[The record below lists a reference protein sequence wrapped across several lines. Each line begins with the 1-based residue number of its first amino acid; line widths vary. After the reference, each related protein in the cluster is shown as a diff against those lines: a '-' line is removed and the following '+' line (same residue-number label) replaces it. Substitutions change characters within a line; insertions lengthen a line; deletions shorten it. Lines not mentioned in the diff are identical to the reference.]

1 MENVNSSASVLR
13 HTGRTPIK
21 IAKWKIQAG
30 SRISHGTGILLY
42 EKSGESSDADAQL
55 YKLKSECDGTV
66 DTLVAQEGDVLK
78 PGDVLLKLALCTHPV
93 VMKDLCAECGA
104 DLRELGEAVPTA
116 ADVASVSMIHNVPEL
131 RVTQEQAR
139 QLGKADEERLRS
151 LRKLVLLVDLD
162 QTLIH
167 TTSNYVPPD
176 VKGVH
181 HFQLCGPQSPWYH
194 TRVRPRTQHFLEQV
208 SQLYELHICTF
219 GARPYAHAIAALLDP
234 DGRYFSHRILSR
246 DECFNPTSK
255 TGNLRALFPCGDSMV
270 CIIDDR
276 EDVWNFAPNLV
287 PVKPY
292 LFFDKTGDINA
303 PPCAQ
308 PESTYFPTAED
319 IAGAPRREKSKES
332 NGTIEKS
339 EAAGGD
345 TLSSRDEG
353 AVVDSAN
360 EKDSPSQGDNPDVSS
375 GSPTEMLTEPSSGQ
389 DQEPDVTEGADAP
402 AKECKE
408 ATANDIIQQEDAE
421 KPKESNGT
429 ESNPPS
435 IASGEP
441 PDGTDQKSDSAEE
454 AMDSEAHGSKE
465 TTDNGKVEDNVA
477 NIQSSP
483 GGAGPV
489 LSSVPSTEE
498 LDRNNQEKLVA
509 TDDATCAT
517 ESSATAADDLAA
529 KENTTADDSAD
540 DSADK
545 DDATAKSSG
554 SPNTGS
560 DSPAATTPE
569 RPGSPDESLGDKSP
583 EKQRDEDEDEDDYLL
598 YLEEILRTIHC
609 AYYAIYDQMT
619 TEEGGRIPDLKHV
632 VPYVRRKVL
641 KGVHIVFSGVVPMN
655 QPAEKSRAW
664 QVAKSLGA
672 TVSRD
677 LSPGV
682 THLVAARLGTAK
694 VNKARRMPGVHVVHP
709 SWLWCCAERW
719 EHVAEALFPLRPSS
733 REGASERRPQ
743 QASISPNLGEPVA
756 EVALLHEKQLE
767 QLVEAP
773 VYDAVTGKR
782 IWRSGERA
790 AGSGPQAATAGSA
803 PTLAA
808 SEEWSCAPSSSKDD
822 HPQLDEKANPYLSM
836 SSEQL
841 LEMDREVEDECSNDD
856 DDDDDAERSKENAEK
871 VQDEESSQDSSV
883 LGADTRNNSDTE
895 SSAESLSGG
904 ECPRGW
910 SKRRR
915 RKRGRECLTEDE
927 ASQPP
932 KFPRSELPEDSERSN
947 SEKSTDDWSNGSI
960 GSVDEEMAAAVERE
974 FLGL

>member
-1 MENVNSSASVLR
+1 MENAPASF
-13 HTGRTPIK
+13 
-21 IAKWKIQAG
+21 
-30 SRISHGTGILLY
+30 LY
-42 EKSGESSDADAQL
+42 HKNGAENADAQQQL
-55 YKLKSECDGTV
+55 CKLKSECDGTV
-66 DTLVAQEGDVLK
+66 DTLVAQEGDVVN

-104 DLRELGEAVPTA
+104 DLRELGEALPTDT
-116 ADVASVSMIHNVPEL
+116 DVASVSMIHNVPEL
-131 RVTQEQAR
+131 RVSQEQAR

-151 LRKLVLLVDLD
+151 LRKLGPSGGPRPDPHPHHKQLRTARHEGCAPFSAVRTPVALVPHPCEATDAAL
-162 QTLIH
+162 
-167 TTSNYVPPD
+167 PGA
-176 VKGVH
+176 GVAA
-181 HFQLCGPQSPWYH
+181 
-194 TRVRPRTQHFLEQV
+194 VRAAH
-208 SQLYELHICTF
+208 LHLR
-219 GARPYAHAIAALLDP
+219 ARPYAHAIAALLDP

-308 PESTYFPTAED
+308 PESTFFPTPVLD
-319 IAGAPRREKSKES
+319 GTLDGLSSLYLSFFRKTLRGAPRREKPAES
-332 NGTIEKS
+332 NGTAEKS

-345 TLSSRDEG
+345 AIASKGEEG
-353 AVVDSAN
+353 TSEDSAQK
-360 EKDSPSQGDNPDVSS
+360 EEDSPSQSSHSDASPGSPSATLSEPSGDKDQKPDVVR
-375 GSPTEMLTEPSSGQ
+375 
-389 DQEPDVTEGADAP
+389 DADTS
-402 AKECKE
+402 AKECEE
-408 ATANDIIQQEDAE
+408 APEAGDVVQKKDVE

-435 IASGEP
+435 VAPGEP
-441 PDGTDQKSDSAEE
+441 PSGSDQKRDGEEE
-454 AMDSEAHGSKE
+454 AMDVEAHSSEE
-465 TTDNGKVEDNVA
+465 TADSGEAGQGNVTS
-477 NIQSSP
+477 IKSEP
-483 GGAGPV
+483 GDETPV
-489 LSSVPSTEE
+489 SSSVPSTKEPVRNDQEE
-498 LDRNNQEKLVA
+498 LRA
-509 TDDATCAT
+509 TVDTTCAT
-517 ESSATAADDLAA
+517 ESSAT
-529 KENTTADDSAD
+529 TTGNSDGNEDAM
-540 DSADK
+540 ADK
-545 DDATAKSSG
+545 LASREDAEAVTVGSSDVM
-554 SPNTGS
+554 S
-560 DSPAATTPE
+560 DSPPSATPE
-569 RPGSPDESLGDKSP
+569 RPSSPDGSSGDKSP

-619 TEEGGRIPDLKHV
+619 SEEGGRIPDLKHV

-677 LSPGV
+677 VGPG
-682 THLVAARLGTAK
+682 

-719 EHVAEALFPLRPSS
+719 EHVAEALFPLRPPS
-733 REGASERRPQ
+733 REGASDRRLQ
-743 QASISPNLGEPVA
+743 QATISQHPKEPLA
-756 EVALLHEKQLE
+756 EVALLHEKQVE
-767 QLVEAP
+767 QPVESP

-782 IWRSGERA
+782 IWRGRERT
-790 AGSGPQAATAGSA
+790 AGSGPQAAAAGSA
-803 PTLAA
+803 PTPTV
-808 SEEWSCAPSSSKDD
+808 SEEWPCTASSSKND

-841 LEMDREVEDECSNDD
+841 LEMDREVEDECSGDD
-856 DDDDDAERSKENAEK
+856 DDDVEQSKENAEK
-871 VQDEESSQDSSV
+871 TQDEESSQDSCA
-883 LGADTRNNSDTE
+883 LGGTTRNNSDTE

-927 ASQPP
+927 EASQPP
-932 KFPRSELPEDSERSN
+932 KFPRSELPEDSDRSNTERS
-947 SEKSTDDWSNGSI
+947 TDEWSNGSV

>member
-1 MENVNSSASVLR
+1 MESVNNSSSVLR
-13 HTGRTPIK
+13 HTGRASIK
-21 IAKWKIQAG
+21 IAKWKIEAG
-30 SRISHGTGILLY
+30 SRISQGTGILLY
-42 EKSGESSDADAQL
+42 HKSGAENADAQQQL
-55 YKLKSECDGTV
+55 CKLKSECDGTV
-66 DTLVAQEGDVLK
+66 DTIVAQEGDVVK

-104 DLRELGEAVPTA
+104 DLRELGETLPTA

-176 VKGVH
+176 MKGVH

-276 EDVWNFAPNLV
+276 EDVWNFAPNMV

-308 PESTYFPTAED
+308 PESTFFPTPED
-319 IAGAPRREKSKES
+319 IAGAPRREKPVES
-332 NGTIEKS
+332 NGTTEKS

-345 TLSSRDEG
+345 AAVSKGEEG
-353 AVVDSAN
+353 TAEDPAQK
-360 EKDSPSQGDNPDVSS
+360 EDSPSQSSDPD
-375 GSPTEMLTEPSSGQ
+375 GSPGSPSETLTEPSGDK
-389 DQEPDVTEGADAP
+389 DQRPDVAEGAEAS
-402 AKECKE
+402 AKECEE
-408 ATANDIIQQEDAE
+408 ASTADDVIREKDTE

-435 IASGEP
+435 VAPGEP
-441 PDGTDQKSDSAEE
+441 PGGSDQKRDGTEE
-454 AMDSEAHGSKE
+454 TMDVEAHGSKE
-465 TTDNGKVEDNVA
+465 TADSSEAGQENVA
-477 NIQSSP
+477 STRSVS
-483 GGAGPV
+483 GDETPV
-489 LSSVPSTEE
+489 LSSAPSTDEPVMKHQEE
-498 LDRNNQEKLVA
+498 LSV

-517 ESSATAADDLAA
+517 ESSVATTGNSDG
-529 KENTTADDSAD
+529 KE
-540 DSADK
+540 
-545 DDATAKSSG
+545 DATADESVIREDSVATG
-554 SPNTGS
+554 SPDAVS
-560 DSPAATTPE
+560 DSPPSATPE
-569 RPGSPDESLGDKSP
+569 RPGSPDGSLGDKSP
-583 EKQRDEDEDEDDYLL
+583 EKQRDDDEDSDDYLL

-619 TEEGGRIPDLKHV
+619 SEEGGRIPDLKHV

-677 LSPGV
+677 LCPGV

-719 EHVAEALFPLRPSS
+719 EHVAEALFPLRPPS
-733 REGASERRPQ
+733 RDGASDRRPL
-743 QASISPNLGEPVA
+743 QATISQHPKEPVA
-756 EVALLHEKQLE
+756 EVALLHDKQVE
-767 QLVEAP
+767 QPAESP

-782 IWRSGERA
+782 IWRDRERT
-790 AGSGPQAATAGSA
+790 AGSGPQAAAAGSS

-808 SEEWSCAPSSSKDD
+808 SEEWTCTASSSKND

-841 LEMDREVEDECSNDD
+841 LEMDREVEDECSGDD
-856 DDDDDAERSKENAEK
+856 DDDVEQSKENAEK
-871 VQDEESSQDSSV
+871 TQDEESSQDSCM
-883 LGADTRNNSDTE
+883 LGGTTKNNSETE

-927 ASQPP
+927 EASQPP
-932 KFPRSELPEDSERSN
+932 KFPRSELPEDSDRSNTERS
-947 SEKSTDDWSNGSI
+947 TDEWSNGSV

>member
-1 MENVNSSASVLR
+1 MESVNNTSSVLR
-13 HTGRTPIK
+13 HTGSASIK

-30 SRISHGTGILLY
+30 SRISQGTGILLY
-42 EKSGESSDADAQL
+42 HKNGSEKAGTQQQL
-55 YKLKSECDGTV
+55 CKLKSECNGTV
-66 DTLVAQEGDVLK
+66 DTIVAQEGDVVN

-104 DLRELGEAVPTA
+104 DLRELGEALPTE
-116 ADVASVSMIHNVPEL
+116 ADIASVSMIHHVPEL
-131 RVTQEQAR
+131 RVSQEQAR
-139 QLGKADEERLRS
+139 QLGKADEARLRS

-176 VKGVH
+176 MKGVH

-276 EDVWNFAPNLV
+276 EDVWNFAPNMV

-303 PPCAQ
+303 PPCAV
-308 PESTYFPTAED
+308 PESTFFPTAED
-319 IAGAPRREKSKES
+319 IAGAPRREKPMES
-332 NGTIEKS
+332 NGTTEKS
-339 EAAGGD
+339 HAARGD
-345 TLSSRDEG
+345 SITFKGEERSSE
-353 AVVDSAN
+353 DSVQKEN
-360 EKDSPSQGDNPDVSS
+360 DSPSQGSHSNADRNSAS
-375 GSPTEMLTEPSSGQ
+375 AALTEPPDNK
-389 DQEPDVTEGADAP
+389 DQKRDKEKDADMLSKKCEEAP
-402 AKECKE
+402 AV
-408 ATANDIIQQEDAE
+408 DDLVED
-421 KPKESNGT
+421 KDTKKLKESNGT
-429 ESNPPS
+429 ESDPPP
-435 IASGEP
+435 ATPEEP
-441 PDGTDQKSDSAEE
+441 PGGNDWERDKAEE
-454 AMDSEAHGSKE
+454 AVDLQAHGSKE
-465 TTDNGKVEDNVA
+465 IADSGEAGQENVA
-477 NIQSSP
+477 MTKTMS
-483 GGAGPV
+483 GDETPV
-489 LSSVPSTEE
+489 LSSAPSPEGLVRTNQRE
-498 LDRNNQEKLVA
+498 LRPADDVA
-509 TDDATCAT
+509 CAT
-517 ESSATAADDLAA
+517 ESSAVTTGNLEGKESAVTDESLNREDAAAA
-529 KENTTADDSAD
+529 GSSKVVSDSAP
-540 DSADK
+540 SA
-545 DDATAKSSG
+545 
-554 SPNTGS
+554 
-560 DSPAATTPE
+560 TPE
-569 RPGSPDESLGDKSP
+569 RPSSPDGSSGDKSP
-583 EKQRDEDEDEDDYLL
+583 EKQRDEEEDEDDYLL

-619 TEEGGRIPDLKHV
+619 SEEGGRIPDLKHV

-672 TVSRD
+672 TVSQD
-677 LSPGV
+677 LCPGV

-694 VNKARRMPGVHVVHP
+694 VNKARRTPGVHVVHP

-719 EHVAEALFPLRPSS
+719 EHVAEALFPLRPPG
-733 REGASERRPQ
+733 REGASYRRLQENAVGQHPK
-743 QASISPNLGEPVA
+743 EPVA
-756 EVALLHEKQLE
+756 EVAMLHEKQVE
-767 QLVEAP
+767 QVVESP

-782 IWRSGERA
+782 IWRGRERT
-790 AGSGPQAATAGSA
+790 AGSGPQAAAAGSA
-803 PTLAA
+803 PVPTS
-808 SEEWSCAPSSSKDD
+808 SEEWTCTASSSKND

-841 LEMDREVEDECSNDD
+841 LEMDREVEDECSDD
-856 DDDDDAERSKENAEK
+856 DDNDIEQSKESAEK
-871 VQDEESSQDSSV
+871 TQDEESSQDSCT
-883 LGADTRNNSDTE
+883 LGGTTKNNSDTE

-927 ASQPP
+927 EASQPP
-932 KFPRSELPEDSERSN
+932 KFPRGELPEDSDKSNTERS
-947 SEKSTDDWSNGSI
+947 TDEWSNGSV

>member
-1 MENVNSSASVLR
+1 MENVNNSSSVLR

-42 EKSGESSDADAQL
+42 QKTGESCDADAQL
-55 YKLKSECDGTV
+55 CKLKSECDGTV
-66 DTLVAQEGDVLK
+66 DTLVAQEGDTLN

-104 DLRELGEAVPTA
+104 DLRELGEDVPTA
-116 ADVASVSMIHNVPEL
+116 ADVASVSMVHNVPEL

-276 EDVWNFAPNLV
+276 EDVWNFAPNMV

-308 PESTYFPTAED
+308 HESTCFPTAED

-332 NGTIEKS
+332 NGTTEMS

-345 TLSSRDEG
+345 TLALRCDEG
-353 AVVDSAN
+353 TAEDSAHQ
-360 EKDSPSQGDNPDVSS
+360 EDSPSQCDNPDASY
-375 GSPTEMLTEPSSGQ
+375 GSASKILAEPSGGQ
-389 DQEPDVTEGADAP
+389 DQKPDVTEDADTP

-408 ATANDIIQQEDAE
+408 ATADGRVRKEDAE

-429 ESNPPS
+429 EFNPLS

-454 AMDSEAHGSKE
+454 AKDTEAPGSKE
-465 TTDNGKVEDNVA
+465 TADNGKAEDNVT
-477 NIQSSP
+477 NMQSIP
-483 GGAGPV
+483 GGEGPV
-489 LSSVPSTEE
+489 PSSVPSNEE
-498 LDRNNQEKLVA
+498 LDRNSQEKLVV

-517 ESSATAADDLAA
+517 ESSAATADDLAA
-529 KENTTADDSAD
+529 KENTTGDDSAN
-540 DSADK
+540 K
-545 DDATAKSSG
+545 EDATAKSRG
-554 SPNTGS
+554 SPSIGP
-560 DSPAATTPE
+560 DSPAAKTPE
-569 RPGSPDESLGDKSP
+569 RPGSADEGSGDQSP
-583 EKQRDEDEDEDDYLL
+583 EKQRDEEEDADDYLL

-641 KGVHIVFSGVVPMN
+641 KGVNIVFSGVVPMN

-672 TVSRD
+672 TVSLD
-677 LSPGV
+677 LGPGV

-719 EHVAEALFPLRPSS
+719 EHVAEALFPLRPPS

-743 QASISPNLGEPVA
+743 QASVSQHLREPVA

-767 QLVEAP
+767 QPVEAP

-782 IWRSGERA
+782 IWRGRERA
-790 AGSGPQAATAGSA
+790 AGAGPQAATAGTA
-803 PTLAA
+803 PTPAS
-808 SEEWSCAPSSSKDD
+808 SEEWPCTASSSKDE

-841 LEMDREVEDECSNDD
+841 LEMDREVEDECSSNDD
-856 DDDDDAERSKENAEK
+856 EDNEENDKEQITENAERR
-871 VQDEESSQDSSV
+871 QDESSQDSTM
-883 LGADTRNNSDTE
+883 LGEAVRNNSDTE

-910 SKRRR
+910 RKRRR

-932 KFPRSELPEDSERSN
+932 KFPRSELPEDSDRSN
-947 SEKSTDDWSNGSI
+947 SERSTDEWSNASI